1 MAVRVALLL
10 NRGETAASTATA
22 LALAERLL
30 ARGHRVSVFAHD
42 EAVVLAAGDGP
53 VAAVVAALLRKGAL
67 GPGFDWIA
75 ERPAAQALGVA
86 DRQAQ
91 GVVQGDHSDLWA
103 LVREADVVLTPGG

>member
-1 MAVRVALLL
+1 VRVALLL

-22 LALAERLL
+22 LALADRLL

-42 EAVVLAAGDGP
+42 EAAVLAAGNGP
-53 VAAVVAALLRKGAL
+53 VASVVGSLLRRGAT

-75 ERPAAQALGVA
+75 ERPAADALGVGDHQALGV
-86 DRQAQ
+86 
-91 GVVQGDHSDLWA
+91 VLGDHADLWA